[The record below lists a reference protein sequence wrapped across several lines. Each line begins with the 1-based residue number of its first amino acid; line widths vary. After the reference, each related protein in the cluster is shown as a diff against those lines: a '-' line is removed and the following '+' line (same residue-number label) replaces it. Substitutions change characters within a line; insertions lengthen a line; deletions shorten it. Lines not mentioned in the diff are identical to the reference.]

1 MHPKSNQSG
10 FTLIELLVVIAIIGI
25 LTAIGIPMY
34 SGYQASAKAT
44 ATKENFS
51 SMKNFI
57 AAESTKCSAG
67 LVATLNDAKAAPTT
81 VDCTVAMVP
90 ATAATYFAAYTN
102 GTIKNAYSATD
113 STPASATAPTAAN
126 TSNLGKMYIVASAT
140 STCTGVT
147 IQTVVLDSTTG
158 SPVYYPTAAD
168 CISTQ

>member
-67 LVATLNDAKAAPTT
+67 LVTILNDAKAGTA
-81 VDCTVAMVP
+81 TVACPNMV
-90 ATAATYFAAYTN
+90 AADAATYFTAYTN
-102 GTIKNAYSATD
+102 GTIKNAYSTSDA
-113 STPASATAPTAAN
+113 TPAVATAAPAPTTA
-126 TSNLGKMYIVASAT
+126 NLGKIYIAAGT
-140 STCTGVT
+140 GTCTGVT
-147 IQTVVLDSTTG
+147 IQAVVLDSAAA
-158 SPVYYPTAAD
+158 PAVYPTAAD
-168 CISTQ
+168 CISFQ